1 MPDIPLFLILTLFL
15 SVLFAFN
22 NGARDSGKGIAT
34 LVSARIVPPRLAVIL
49 CALMNLLG
57 ALLGTEVALTVAGG
71 LARMDAIADC
81 RTLALSA
88 LVGAMIWNGVT
99 RFLDLPSSSFHGL
112 IGGLCG
118 AAVACG
124 GWDALNY
131 EVICRKVLLPLVFSP
146 LGGFLLSFL
155 LMAALVRI
163 YLDIHPRWGDFLFQ
177 KLQIVSSG
185 LLAFSHGMN
194 DAQKAMGIIT
204 LALFA
209 SHQISVWEISLWTR
223 IACASAMALG
233 TVYGGMRIIRAGNY
247 TMLEMESVH
256 GFVSGISAAMVTL
269 IASLFGAPISTTHV
283 FALSIVGGGSSRRL
297 SAVRWGIARSM
308 MVVWLLTI
316 PAAALVGALVFHVLE
331 RM

>member
-1 MPDIPLFLILTLFL
+1 MPDIPVFLILTLFL
-15 SVLFAFN
+15 SLLFAFN
-22 NGARDSGKGIAT
+22 NGARDSGNGIAT

-57 ALLGTEVALTVAGG
+57 ALLGTEVALTVASG
-71 LARMDAIADC
+71 LARMEAIADC

-88 LVGAMIWNGVT
+88 LVGAIIWNGVT

-118 AAVACG
+118 AAVACS

-131 EVICRKVLLPLVFSP
+131 EIIFRKVLLPLIFSP

-163 YLDIHPRWGDFLFQ
+163 CLDVRPRWGDHLFQ

-185 LLAFSHGMN
+185 LMAFCHGMN
-194 DAQKAMGIIT
+194 DAQKAMGVIT

-209 SHQISVWEISLWTR
+209 SQQISVWEVSIWTR

-233 TVYGGMRIIRAGNY
+233 TVYGGLRIIRTRNY
-247 TMLEMESVH
+247 TTFEMESVH
-256 GFVSGISAAMVTL
+256 GFVSGISAATVTL
-269 IASLFGAPISTTHV
+269 FASLFGAPISTTHV
-283 FALSIVGGGSSRRL
+283 FALAIVGGGSSKRL

-316 PAAALVGALVFHVLE
+316 PAAALMGALVFHILE
-331 RM
+331 WI